1 MDAVREKLEKKA
13 ESIPSAQQDIVVYR
27 NESELQN
34 AKNDGM
40 IYSLEQAK
48 ERISMLQSFI
58 KDMMVQGV
66 DYGIIPGTDKR
77 CLFKSGAEKL
87 CDIFGF
93 SKRIEIISRIDNFEK
108 GIFHYEVKAILI
120 SKRNGEIEAEGVGSC
135 NNMERKF
142 KSQDACSVANTI
154 LKMAKKR
161 AFVDAVLSA
170 TRSSDLFTQD
180 VEDGDEL
187 SGKSARKSKESSKPT
202 GEDNKSGGDT
212 QPVMASR
219 KQISYIF
226 TLFSQKNIPVE
237 RARSIMEEKYLVRET
252 KALTQNQASEFIE
265 YLKGHECQS
274 QAG

>member
-1 MDAVREKLEKKA
+1 MDAVREKLEMRA
-13 ESIPSAQQDIVVYR
+13 LSIPSDQHNLVVYT
-27 NESELQN
+27 NEAEQQKASGS
-34 AKNDGM
+34 GM

-48 ERISMLQSFI
+48 ERIAMLQSFI
-58 KDMMVQGV
+58 RDMMIENV

-93 SKRIEIISRIDNFEK
+93 SKRIDIVSRIENFEK
-108 GIFHYEVKAILI
+108 GIFHYEVKAILV
-120 SKRNGEIEAEGVGSC
+120 SKRNGEVEAEGVGSC

-142 KSQDACSVANTI
+142 RNQDACSVANTV

-180 VEDGDEL
+180 LEDADEQIVKGTRK
-187 SGKSARKSKESSKPT
+187 GKEPSKASAGKPDEAKAET
-202 GEDNKSGGDT
+202 I
-212 QPVMASR
+212 MASR
-219 KQISYIF
+219 KQISFIF
-226 TLFSQKNIPVE
+226 TILSQKNIPVDL
-237 RARSIMEEKYLVRET
+237 ARNLMEEKYKIRET

-265 YLKGHECQS
+265 YLKNYK
-274 QAG
+274 AV

>member
-13 ESIPSAQQDIVVYR
+13 GAINNDHGGLIVYPGEKEPDIIAG
-27 NESELQN
+27 NCM
-34 AKNDGM
+34 A
-40 IYSLEQAK
+40 YSLEQAK
-48 ERISMLQSFI
+48 ERIAMLQNFI
-58 KDMMVQGV
+58 REMMKEGI

-93 SKRIEIISRIDNFEK
+93 SKKIEIVSRIENFEK

-120 SKRNGEIEAEGVGSC
+120 SKRNGEVEAEGVGSC

-142 KSQDACSVANTI
+142 RNQDACSVANTI

-180 VEDGDEL
+180 VEDGDEQT
-187 SGKSARKSKESSKPT
+187 GKGTRKNRESSKAA
-202 GEDNKSGGDT
+202 GEGKKDEIKAD
-212 QPVMASR
+212 QPLASR

-226 TLFSQKNIPVE
+226 TILSQKNIPVDL
-237 RARSIMEEKYLVRET
+237 ARNLMEEKYLVRET

-265 YLKGHECQS
+265 YLKNYR
-274 QAG
+274 AV

>member
-1 MDAVREKLEKKA
+1 MNALREKLEKKA
-13 ESIPSAQQDIVVYR
+13 EGIADASCTVVYG
-27 NESELQN
+27 NEKGSTVFHSGDM
-34 AKNDGM
+34 A
-40 IYSLEQAK
+40 YSLEQAK
-48 ERISMLQSFI
+48 ERIGMLQNFI
-58 KDMMVQGV
+58 RDMMAEGV

-93 SKRIEIISRIDNFEK
+93 SKRIEIVSRVENFEK
-108 GIFHYEVKAILI
+108 GIFHYEVKAILV
-120 SKRNGEIEAEGVGSC
+120 SKRNGEVEAEGVGSC

-142 KSQDACSVANTI
+142 RSQDACSVANTI

-180 VEDGDEL
+180 VEEEDEQKL
-187 SGKSARKSKESSKPT
+187 KGERKPRETKAQNGRANQQKQTGVKE
-202 GEDNKSGGDT
+202 
-212 QPVMASR
+212 QPVPASR

-226 TLFSQKNIPVE
+226 TLLSQKNIPVDK
-237 RARSIMEEKYLVRET
+237 ARSIMEARYLVRES
-252 KALTQNQASEFIE
+252 KALTQSQASEFIE
-265 YLKGHECQS
+265 YLKND

>member
-1 MDAVREKLEKKA
+1 MDAIREKLEKKA
-13 ESIPSAQQDIVVYR
+13 LSIPSDQHNIVVYT
-27 NESELQN
+27 NEAELQS
-34 AKNDGM
+34 AKSSGM

-48 ERISMLQSFI
+48 ERIAMLQSFI
-58 KDMMVQGV
+58 RDMMVENV

-93 SKRIEIISRIDNFEK
+93 SKRIDIVSRIENFEK

-120 SKRNGEIEAEGVGSC
+120 NKRNGEIEAEGVGSC

-142 KSQDACSVANTI
+142 RNQDACSVANTV

-180 VEDGDEL
+180 VEDNDEPAL
-187 SGKSARKSKESSKPT
+187 KSTGKGKESSKTAADGKPE
-202 GEDNKSGGDT
+202 EDKT
-212 QPVMASR
+212 ETIMASR
-219 KQISYIF
+219 KQISFIF
-226 TLFSQKNIPVE
+226 TILSQKNIPVDL
-237 RARSIMEEKYLVRET
+237 ARNLMEEKYKVRET
-252 KALTQNQASEFIE
+252 KALNQNQASEFIT
-265 YLKGHECQS
+265 YLKDYK
-274 QAG
+274 AV